1 MAEPVETTVVFGTA
15 GHIDHGKTTLVKA
28 LSGVDCDRLV
38 EEKKRGITIELGFAP
53 LALPSGRIISII
65 DVPGHERFIRQ
76 MVAGAAGID
85 AVIFVVAADEGVMP
99 QSREHLEILS
109 LLGIKEGLVVLTKAD
124 MVDEEMLELAGE
136 DVKDLVRGTFLEG
149 KPIIA
154 VSAVTGLNLDILL
167 KQIDAILENISPR
180 DTKGP
185 FFMPI
190 DRSFPIAGF
199 GTVVTGT
206 VYKGKVSVGDAVD
219 VLPLDKSSKVRSIQV
234 HGKSVKQALAGQR
247 SALNLP
253 DVKSAELKRGDVACS
268 KGLFKSTQCLDVRLM
283 LLSSAQEPLR
293 HWQEVHFHMGTSE
306 SMARVA
312 LLNDARITPGNEALA
327 QVVLYEPVVALIGQR
342 FVIRAYTPLRT
353 IGGGEVLFPYDKKPK
368 GKKARNEL
376 TVFLNKLTQAQSFD
390 ERIKAII
397 DRFGLLSL
405 EDALTLIQQTSGQL
419 ESSLRLMAERSEVLL
434 VESGDQPL
442 VMSSAYFDTLK
453 EDLYNILTKYHD
465 ENPHMSGMKA
475 LDLISA
481 LGLSLTKKQ
490 SQELMRLLASR
501 GLIEID
507 GEMVRLP
514 GASPK
519 VSEDTLRDKEI
530 LLDYCNKRGFQF
542 PTIEEAMSELKLDK
556 VKLDRIINI
565 ARQNGELRLIGG
577 EFLLSRNIEEKALEI
592 LRSLPEITIASLRDA
607 ANASRKYILP
617 LLEDFDARG
626 ITRRVGDKRI
636 LLKKK

>member
-53 LALPSGRIISII
+53 LSLPSGRIISII

-124 MVDEEMLELAGE
+124 MVDEEMLELARE

-253 DVKSAELKRGDVACS
+253 DVRSAELKRGDVACS

-397 DRFGLLSL
+397 DRYGLLSL
-405 EDALTLIQQTSGQL
+405 EDAITLIQQTSGQL

>member
-124 MVDEEMLELAGE
+124 MVDEEMLELARE

-253 DVKSAELKRGDVACS
+253 DVRSAELKRGDVACS

-419 ESSLRLMAERSEVLL
+419 ESSMRLMAERSEVLL

>member
-53 LALPSGRIISII
+53 LSLPSGRIISII

-124 MVDEEMLELAGE
+124 MVDEEMLELARE

>member
-53 LALPSGRIISII
+53 LSLPSGRIISII

-124 MVDEEMLELAGE
+124 MVDEEMLELARE

-234 HGKSVKQALAGQR
+234 HGKPVKQALAGQR

-268 KGLFKSTQCLDVRLM
+268 KGLFKSTQCLDVKLM

-368 GKKARNEL
+368 GKKGRNEL

>member
-124 MVDEEMLELAGE
+124 MVDEEMLELARE

-397 DRFGLLSL
+397 DRYGLLSL

>member
-53 LALPSGRIISII
+53 LSLPSGRIISII

-124 MVDEEMLELAGE
+124 MVDEEMLELARE

-268 KGLFKSTQCLDVRLM
+268 RGLFKSTQCLDVRLM

>member
-124 MVDEEMLELAGE
+124 MVDEEMLELARE

-167 KQIDAILENISPR
+167 KQIDAVLENISPR

-268 KGLFKSTQCLDVRLM
+268 KGLFKSTQCLDVKLM

-465 ENPHMSGMKA
+465 ENPHMSGMRA

>member
-1 MAEPVETTVVFGTA
+1 M
-15 GHIDHGKTTLVKA
+15 
-28 LSGVDCDRLV
+28 
-38 EEKKRGITIELGFAP
+38 
-53 LALPSGRIISII
+53 
-65 DVPGHERFIRQ
+65 
-76 MVAGAAGID
+76 
-85 AVIFVVAADEGVMP
+85 
-99 QSREHLEILS
+99 
-109 LLGIKEGLVVLTKAD
+109 
-124 MVDEEMLELAGE
+124 
-136 DVKDLVRGTFLEG
+136 
-149 KPIIA
+149 
-154 VSAVTGLNLDILL
+154 
-167 KQIDAILENISPR
+167 
-180 DTKGP
+180 
-185 FFMPI
+185 
-190 DRSFPIAGF
+190 
-199 GTVVTGT
+199 
-206 VYKGKVSVGDAVD
+206 
-219 VLPLDKSSKVRSIQV
+219 
-234 HGKSVKQALAGQR
+234 
-247 SALNLP
+247 
-253 DVKSAELKRGDVACS
+253 
-268 KGLFKSTQCLDVRLM
+268 
-283 LLSSAQEPLR
+283 
-293 HWQEVHFHMGTSE
+293 
-306 SMARVA
+306 
-312 LLNDARITPGNEALA
+312 
-327 QVVLYEPVVALIGQR
+327 
-342 FVIRAYTPLRT
+342 
-353 IGGGEVLFPYDKKPK
+353 
-368 GKKARNEL
+368 
-376 TVFLNKLTQAQSFD
+376 NKLTQAQSFD

-397 DRFGLLSL
+397 DCYGLLSL

-419 ESSLRLMAERSEVLL
+419 ESSMRLMAERSEVLL

-542 PTIEEAMSELKLDK
+542 PTMEETMSELKLDK

>member
-124 MVDEEMLELAGE
+124 MVDEEMLELARE

-268 KGLFKSTQCLDVRLM
+268 KGLFKSTQCLDVKLM

-327 QVVLYEPVVALIGQR
+327 QVVLHEPVVALIGQR

>member
-53 LALPSGRIISII
+53 LSLPSGRIISII

-124 MVDEEMLELAGE
+124 MVDEEMLELARE

-268 KGLFKSTQCLDVRLM
+268 KGLFKSTQCLDVKLM

-327 QVVLYEPVVALIGQR
+327 QVVLHEPVVALIGQR

>member
-1 MAEPVETTVVFGTA
+1 MVEPVETTIVFGTA

-76 MVAGAAGID
+76 MVAGAAGVD

-124 MVDEEMLELAGE
+124 LVDGEMLELARE
-136 DVKDLVRGTFLEG
+136 DVKDLVKGTFLEG
-149 KPIIA
+149 KPVIA
-154 VSAVTGLNLDILL
+154 VSAVTGFNLDKLI
-167 KQIDAILENISPR
+167 KEIDAILDKISPR
-180 DTKGP
+180 DTNGP

-190 DRSFPIAGF
+190 DRSFPISGF

-206 VYKGKVSVGDAVD
+206 VYRGKISVGDTVEI
-219 VLPLDKSSKVRSIQV
+219 LPLDKTSKVRSIQV
-234 HGKSVKQALAGQR
+234 HGKSVRQALAGQR

-253 DVKSAELKRGDVACS
+253 DVRSAELKRGDVTCS
-268 KGLFKSTQCLDVRLM
+268 TGLFKITQCLDVRLTL
-283 LLSSAQEPLR
+283 LLSTLEPLR

-312 LLNDARITPGNEALA
+312 LLNDAKLTPGSDALA
-327 QVVLYEPVVALIGQR
+327 QIVLYEPVVALIGQR

-368 GKKARNEL
+368 GKRARNEL
-376 TVFLNKLTQAQSFD
+376 IKFLDKLTQAKSYDQK
-390 ERIKAII
+390 IKAII
-397 DRFGLLSL
+397 DRYGLLSFD
-405 EDALTLIQQTSGQL
+405 EALILTQQNFGQL
-419 ESSLRLMAERSEVLL
+419 ESLLQLMTRRAQALL

-442 VMSSAYFDTLK
+442 IMSSAYFETLK
-453 EDLYNILTKYHD
+453 DNLRDILKKYHA
-465 ENPHMSGMKA
+465 ENPHMPGMKA
-475 LDLISA
+475 WDLITA
-481 LGLSLTKKQ
+481 LGLSLTKRQ
-490 SQELMRLLASR
+490 SQELIKLLAN
-501 GLIEID
+501 LCLVEVD
-507 GEMVRLP
+507 GETVRLP

-519 VSEDTLRDKEI
+519 VSEDTLKDKER
-530 LLDYCNKRGFQF
+530 LLSYCNERGFQF
-542 PTIEEAMSELKLDK
+542 PTIEEAMNDLKLDK
-556 VKLDRIINI
+556 AKLDRIINV

-577 EFLLSRNIEEKALEI
+577 EFLLSRNIEEKALDI
-592 LRSLPEITIASLRDA
+592 LRLLPEITIASLRDA
-607 ANASRKYILP
+607 TNASRKYILP

-626 ITRRVGDKRI
+626 ITRRVGDKRV
-636 LLKKK
+636 LLKNR

>member
-53 LALPSGRIISII
+53 LSLPSGRIISII

-124 MVDEEMLELAGE
+124 MVDEEMLELARE

-368 GKKARNEL
+368 GKKGRNEL
-376 TVFLNKLTQAQSFD
+376 TVFLNKLTQSQSFD

>member
-53 LALPSGRIISII
+53 LSLPSGRIISII

-124 MVDEEMLELAGE
+124 MVDEEMLELARE

-327 QVVLYEPVVALIGQR
+327 QVVLHEPVVALIGQR

>member
-85 AVIFVVAADEGVMP
+85 SVIFVVAADEGVMP

-124 MVDEEMLELAGE
+124 MVDEEMLELARE

-253 DVKSAELKRGDVACS
+253 DVRSAELKRGDVACS

-397 DRFGLLSL
+397 DRYGLLSL
-405 EDALTLIQQTSGQL
+405 EDALTLLQQTSGQL

>member
-124 MVDEEMLELAGE
+124 MVDEEMLELARE

-268 KGLFKSTQCLDVRLM
+268 KGLFKSTQCLDVKLM

-465 ENPHMSGMKA
+465 ENPHMSGMRA

>member
-53 LALPSGRIISII
+53 LSLPSGRIISII

-124 MVDEEMLELAGE
+124 MVDEEMLELARE

-234 HGKSVKQALAGQR
+234 HGKPVKQALAGQR

-253 DVKSAELKRGDVACS
+253 DVRSAELKRGDVACS

-353 IGGGEVLFPYDKKPK
+353 IGGGEVLFPYDRKPK

>member
-124 MVDEEMLELAGE
+124 MVDEEMLELARE

-167 KQIDAILENISPR
+167 KQIDAVLENISPR

-234 HGKSVKQALAGQR
+234 HGKPVKQALAGQR

-253 DVKSAELKRGDVACS
+253 DVRSAELKRGDVACS

>member
-124 MVDEEMLELAGE
+124 MVDEEMLELARE

-180 DTKGP
+180 DIKGP

-268 KGLFKSTQCLDVRLM
+268 RGLFKSTQCLDVRLM

-465 ENPHMSGMKA
+465 ENPHMSGMRA

>member
-124 MVDEEMLELAGE
+124 MVDEEMLELARE

-542 PTIEEAMSELKLDK
+542 PTMEETMSELKLDK

>member
-53 LALPSGRIISII
+53 LSLPSGRIISII

-124 MVDEEMLELAGE
+124 MVDEEMLELARE

-234 HGKSVKQALAGQR
+234 HGKPVKQALAGQR

-253 DVKSAELKRGDVACS
+253 DVRSAELKRGDVACS

-565 ARQNGELRLIGG
+565 ARQNGKLRLIGG

>member
-124 MVDEEMLELAGE
+124 MVDEEMLELARE

-268 KGLFKSTQCLDVRLM
+268 RGLFKSTQCLDVRLM

-397 DRFGLLSL
+397 DRYGLLSL
-405 EDALTLIQQTSGQL
+405 EDAITLIQQTSGQL

-565 ARQNGELRLIGG
+565 ARQNGKLRLIGG

-607 ANASRKYILP
+607 TNASRKYILP

>member
-1 MAEPVETTVVFGTA
+1 
-15 GHIDHGKTTLVKA
+15 
-28 LSGVDCDRLV
+28 
-38 EEKKRGITIELGFAP
+38 
-53 LALPSGRIISII
+53 
-65 DVPGHERFIRQ
+65 
-76 MVAGAAGID
+76 
-85 AVIFVVAADEGVMP
+85 
-99 QSREHLEILS
+99 
-109 LLGIKEGLVVLTKAD
+109 
-124 MVDEEMLELAGE
+124 
-136 DVKDLVRGTFLEG
+136 
-149 KPIIA
+149 
-154 VSAVTGLNLDILL
+154 
-167 KQIDAILENISPR
+167 
-180 DTKGP
+180 
-185 FFMPI
+185 MPI

-206 VYKGKVSVGDAVD
+206 VYKGKVSGGDAVD

-234 HGKSVKQALAGQR
+234 HGKPVKQALAGQR

-253 DVKSAELKRGDVACS
+253 DVRSAELKRGNVACS

-283 LLSSAQEPLR
+283 LLSSAQDPLR

-390 ERIKAII
+390 ERIQAII

-419 ESSLRLMAERSEVLL
+419 ESSMRLMAERSEVLL

-475 LDLISA
+475 LDLRSA
-481 LGLSLTKKQ
+481 LVLSWTKKQ
-490 SQELMRLLASR
+490 SQELMSLLASR

-556 VKLDRIINI
+556 VKLERIINI
-565 ARQNGELRLIGG
+565 ARQNGELRLISG
-577 EFLLSRNIEEKALEI
+577 EFLPSRNIEEKALEI

>member
-53 LALPSGRIISII
+53 LSLPSGRIISII

-124 MVDEEMLELAGE
+124 MVDEEMLELARE

-180 DTKGP
+180 DIKGP

-268 KGLFKSTQCLDVRLM
+268 RGLFKSTQCLDVRLM

-327 QVVLYEPVVALIGQR
+327 QVVLHEPVVALIGQR

>member
-124 MVDEEMLELAGE
+124 MVDEEMLELARE

-234 HGKSVKQALAGQR
+234 HGKPVKQALAGQR

-268 KGLFKSTQCLDVRLM
+268 KGLFKSTQCLDVKLM

-397 DRFGLLSL
+397 DCYGLLSL

>member
-53 LALPSGRIISII
+53 LSLPSGRIISII

-124 MVDEEMLELAGE
+124 MVDEEMLELARE

-253 DVKSAELKRGDVACS
+253 DVRSAELKRGDVACS

-405 EDALTLIQQTSGQL
+405 EDALTLLQQTSGQL

>member
-124 MVDEEMLELAGE
+124 MVDEEMLELARE

-253 DVKSAELKRGDVACS
+253 DVRSAELKRGDVACS

-405 EDALTLIQQTSGQL
+405 EDAITLIQQTSGQL

>member
-53 LALPSGRIISII
+53 LSLPSGRIISII

-124 MVDEEMLELAGE
+124 MVDEEMLELARE

-180 DTKGP
+180 DIKGP

-234 HGKSVKQALAGQR
+234 HGKPVKQALAGQR

-253 DVKSAELKRGDVACS
+253 DVRSAELKRGDVACS

>member
-124 MVDEEMLELAGE
+124 MVDEEMLELARE

-234 HGKSVKQALAGQR
+234 HGKPVKQALAGQR

-253 DVKSAELKRGDVACS
+253 DVRSAELKRGDVACS
-268 KGLFKSTQCLDVRLM
+268 KGLFKSTQCLDVKLM

-327 QVVLYEPVVALIGQR
+327 QVVLYETVVALIGQR

>member
-124 MVDEEMLELAGE
+124 MVDEEMLELARE

-154 VSAVTGLNLDILL
+154 VSAVIGLNLDILL

-268 KGLFKSTQCLDVRLM
+268 KGLFKSTQCLDVKLM

>member
-53 LALPSGRIISII
+53 LSLPSGRIISII

-124 MVDEEMLELAGE
+124 MVDEEMLELARE

-268 KGLFKSTQCLDVRLM
+268 RGLFKSTQCLDVRLM

-405 EDALTLIQQTSGQL
+405 EDAITLIQQTSGQL

-607 ANASRKYILP
+607 TNASRKYILP

>member
-53 LALPSGRIISII
+53 LSLPSGRIISII

-124 MVDEEMLELAGE
+124 MVDEEMLELARE

-234 HGKSVKQALAGQR
+234 HGKPVKQALAGQR

-253 DVKSAELKRGDVACS
+253 DVRSAELKRGDVACS

>member
-124 MVDEEMLELAGE
+124 MVDEEMLELARE

-253 DVKSAELKRGDVACS
+253 DVRSAELKRGDVACS

>member
-124 MVDEEMLELAGE
+124 MVDEEMLELARE

-234 HGKSVKQALAGQR
+234 HGKPVKQALAGQR

-253 DVKSAELKRGDVACS
+253 DVRSAELKRGDVACS

>member
-124 MVDEEMLELAGE
+124 MVDEEMLELARE

-234 HGKSVKQALAGQR
+234 HGKPVKQALAGQR

-253 DVKSAELKRGDVACS
+253 DVRSAELKRGDVACS
-268 KGLFKSTQCLDVRLM
+268 KGLFKSTQCLDVKLM

>member
-124 MVDEEMLELAGE
+124 MVDEEMLELARE

-419 ESSLRLMAERSEVLL
+419 ESSMRLMAERSEVLL

>member
-53 LALPSGRIISII
+53 LSLPSGRIISII

-124 MVDEEMLELAGE
+124 MVDEEMLELARE

-234 HGKSVKQALAGQR
+234 HGKPVKQALAGQR

-268 KGLFKSTQCLDVRLM
+268 KGLFKSTQCLDVKLM

>member
-124 MVDEEMLELAGE
+124 MVDEEMLELARE

-167 KQIDAILENISPR
+167 KQIDAVLENISPR

-234 HGKSVKQALAGQR
+234 HGKPVKQALAGQR

-253 DVKSAELKRGDVACS
+253 DVRSAELKRGDVACS

-397 DRFGLLSL
+397 DCYGLLSL

-419 ESSLRLMAERSEVLL
+419 ESSMRLMAERSEVLL

-542 PTIEEAMSELKLDK
+542 PTMEETMSELKLDK